1 MASTTR
7 TVMKATTAVPL
18 LYRVLLQYIEP
29 LFTLGG
35 IALVLMKPEQYLQTM
50 TRGTVALARSSDWL
64 MTELAGGWMHFAFTE
79 VVVLRLIDD
88 LRVWKLLCIGMLL
101 SDLAYT
107 YSLVQAVGGWAEW
120 VQLSHWTSDDWM
132 ATILTLPFVLTRVAI
147 LAEVGLKTTH
157 KIDVK
162 QTMSFTQ

>member
-7 TVMKATTAVPL
+7 TVTKATTAVPL

-50 TRGTVALARSSDWL
+50 TRGTVTSLGRPADWL
-64 MTELAGGWMHFAFTE
+64 MTELVGGWMHFAFTE
-79 VVVLRLIDD
+79 AVVLRLVDD
-88 LRVWKLLCIGMLL
+88 LRVWKLLCVGMLL

-107 YSLVQAVGGWAEW
+107 YSLVQAVGGWVEW
-120 VQLSHWTSDDWM
+120 VRLSHWTFDDWL
-132 ATILTLPFVLTRVAI
+132 ATIMTVPFVLTRVAI
-147 LAEVGLKTTH
+147 LADIGLKTTQ
-157 KIDVK
+157 K
-162 QTMSFTQ
+162 SE

>member
-1 MASTTR
+1 MASTSR
-7 TVMKATTAVPL
+7 TVTKATTAVPL

-50 TRGTVALARSSDWL
+50 TRGKVTSLGRPADWL

-79 VVVLRLIDD
+79 VVVLRLVDD
-88 LRVWKLLCIGMLL
+88 LRIWKLLCAGMLL

-107 YSLVQAVGGWAEW
+107 YSLVQAVGGRAEW

-147 LAEVGLKTTH
+147 LADVGLKTAS
-157 KIDVK
+157 KSD
-162 QTMSFTQ
+162 